1 MERNSASALVHR
13 GHEIGCVLTADLGF
27 RERRPCLRTTR
38 FEAYREEQASGAVV
52 SRSAAPPHAWG
63 MPDATP
69 PQTPEIAQIAQRL
82 RQFAVALGAAAS
94 LRYSRLLSLRHVTD
108 ATGDWQTRD
117 IDVFALTGCIRL
129 ADGRLMS
136 LGWSGSGD
144 GLERMAAGPMRER
157 VAWIARQAGT
167 AAPIEVGKTPAV
179 LAPQAAAVVAH
190 EAIGHFAEAAADP
203 DIDLRHRLGCRL
215 AADGFDAFDDPTL
228 PGAARYGVDDEG
240 TIPIGATRMLEDGVL
255 VQQLHSRRSADAAR
269 TLPTANARA
278 AQIGQ
283 APIPRLSNLVVP
295 TGTQSQ
301 AELLEAMGWGL
312 LVHHLSHGYSRGIDI
327 EARIVLAERVSR
339 GRPTGRFV
347 SGGRVTERVDVL
359 TRCVGRGAESEL
371 NPNALCG
378 KHGQILYDVGTVAPA
393 MQLTSLRI
401 AT

>member
-1 MERNSASALVHR
+1 MERNGANAPVHR
-13 GHEIGCVLTADLGF
+13 GHETGCVLTADLGF
-27 RERRPCLRTTR
+27 GERQPCLRTTH
-38 FEAYREEQASGAVV
+38 FEACREERASGTVV
-52 SRSAAPPHAWG
+52 CRSAAPPRAWG
-63 MPDATP
+63 VPEAAPPETPATAP
-69 PQTPEIAQIAQRL
+69 VAQRL
-82 RQFAVALGAAAS
+82 QQFAVALGAAAS

-108 ATGDWQTRD
+108 AAGDWRARTV
-117 IDVFALTGCIRL
+117 DVFALTGCIRL

-144 GLERMAAGPMRER
+144 GLRRMAEGPMRER

-167 AAPIEVGKTPAV
+167 AEPADAGATAAV

-190 EAIGHFAEAAADP
+190 EAVGHFAEAAADP
-203 DIDLRHRLGCRL
+203 GVDLRHRLGCRL

-228 PGAARYGVDDEG
+228 PAAARYGVDDEG
-240 TIPIGATRMLEDGVL
+240 TVPIGATRMLEDGVL

-295 TGTQSQ
+295 AGTQSQ
-301 AELLEAMGWGL
+301 AELVDAMGSGL

-327 EARIVLAERVSR
+327 EARIVLAERVSH

-347 SGGRVTERVDVL
+347 SGGRISERVDVL

-393 MQLTSLRI
+393 MRLTSLRI
-401 AT
+401 AA